1 MRQETLNVILVGT
14 FEGKKPLGRTDMGKR
29 VKLEIIFKKL
39 ENF

>member
-1 MRQETLNVILVGT
+1 MRKETLNVILVGK
-14 FEGKKPLGRTDMGKR
+14 FEGKKQLGRRGMGRR